1 MVRHVAV
8 GFDYEEHLLVLTWSL
23 LKRVLGAHLIPSPC
37 LSLAG
42 TKLFFSKFFTSSF
55 LFVIGGTF

>member
-1 MVRHVAV
+1 MVRHPAA
-8 GFDYEEHLLVLTWSL
+8 GFDYEENLLLAWSL
-23 LKRVLGAHLIPSPC
+23 LKRVLSAHLIPSPC
-37 LSLAG
+37 RSLAG